1 MECADD
7 IAYAVHDLED
17 IVARRL
23 VTREELQSE
32 IDTLFG
38 DSEFIGLKDKGERKA
53 DFVERLFRD
62 SYERKE
68 VVGRLVNLFVT
79 EVRIESSQDFTH
91 PLLKYRLRLPAELSS
106 LLETLRDL
114 TLKLVI
120 KRAEVQ
126 QLEHRGMRIVSE
138 IYNTLKDHPE
148 ELVPRS
154 AWNSLDPDDISD
166 RRVCDYVAGM
176 TDQYAERVYHRL
188 FTPGFGSSGDEL

>member
-23 VTREELQSE
+23 VLREDLQSE
-32 IDTLFG
+32 IDTRLG
-38 DSEFIGLKDKGERKA
+38 HTEFIGLNEKGVKRI
-53 DFVERLFRD
+53 DFVNRLFRD

-79 EVRIESSQDFTH
+79 EVRIERAEDFTH
-91 PLLKYRLRLPAELSS
+91 PLLKYRLRLPPELSS
-106 LLETLRDL
+106 LLETLRNL
-114 TLKLVI
+114 TLNLVI

-126 QLEHRGMRIVSE
+126 QLEHRGMRIVSK
-138 IYNTLKDHPE
+138 IYTTLKNHPE
-148 ELVPRS
+148 ALIPRS
-154 AWNSLDPDDISD
+154 AWNSLDPDDNSE